1 MNNTLKP
8 SEKSQTKETPLLIS
22 LILSNFAIIV
32 PNILTGLLLVE
43 ISSSFSVSVG
53 IAGQI
58 RTFYHIVAF
67 FSSLLIGALS
77 LRYKHKSLLILGLF
91 FILVSAISCGFSA
104 GYNSMLLSYSLSG
117 LGNSLVFPISFS
129 MVAEFFPLEKR
140 GNAIGYLISGST
152 LSIIISSPI
161 IGFISE
167 IGGWRSA
174 FFYYV
179 LPLALLSILLA
190 FKSLPSK
197 PSQKQDVSNNHLFEG
212 FNEIF
217 SNRSAISCLF
227 AFILSVSAFQVI
239 VAYGVA
245 LLKQELHLT
254 GNFSTFF
261 FVGTALCFT
270 LGSLSG
276 GRLVNKI
283 GRKTLTVIAS
293 LTAGV
298 FTIFFTNISILILSL
313 STGLIISLLNG
324 MRFAGSSSL
333 TLEQVP
339 GYRATMMSLYSASDN
354 LGSALGVVIGGYIL
368 FLYNYKVLGSVLG
381 VMGILAAFI
390 FFFLT
395 KDPAT
400 QVLGN
405 TNQ

>member
-1 MNNTLKP
+1 MNNTLNP
-8 SEKSQTKETPLLIS
+8 SEKNQTKEKPLLIT

-91 FILVSAISCGFSA
+91 FILISAISCGFSNS
-104 GYNSMLLSYSLSG
+104 YNSMLLSYSLSG

-129 MVAEFFPLEKR
+129 MVGEFFPLEKR

-152 LSIIISSPI
+152 ISIIISSPI

-179 LPLALLSILLA
+179 LPLAFLSVLLA

-197 PSQKQDVSNNHLFEG
+197 PSQKKDVSINHLFEG
-212 FNEIF
+212 FKEIF
-217 SNRSAISCLF
+217 SNRFAISCLF
-227 AFILSVSAFQVI
+227 GFILSVSAFQVI

-245 LLKQELHLT
+245 FFKQELQLT

-261 FVGTALCFT
+261 FVGSALCFT

-276 GRLVNKI
+276 GRLVNKV
-283 GRKTLTVIAS
+283 GRKTLTGISS

-298 FTIFFTNISILILSL
+298 FTIFFTNISILNLSL
-313 STGLIISLLNG
+313 LTGLVISLLNG
-324 MRFAGSSSL
+324 MRFAGS
-333 TLEQVP
+333 T
-339 GYRATMMSLYSASDN
+339 G
-354 LGSALGVVIGGYIL
+354 
-368 FLYNYKVLGSVLG
+368 
-381 VMGILAAFI
+381 
-390 FFFLT
+390 
-395 KDPAT
+395 
-400 QVLGN
+400 
-405 TNQ
+405 